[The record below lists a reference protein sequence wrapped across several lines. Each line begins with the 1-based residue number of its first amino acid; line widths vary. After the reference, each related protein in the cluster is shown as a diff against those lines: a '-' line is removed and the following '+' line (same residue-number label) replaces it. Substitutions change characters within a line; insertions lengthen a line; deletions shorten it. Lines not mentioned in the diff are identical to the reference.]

1 MDGGEAATMKAKGQI
16 RPDAPAW
23 EVSSN
28 FNTVGRNRK
37 SVTMDLTR
45 PEGMEAFYRLV
56 EQSDIFI
63 ENNAPDVVHHLSIDY
78 ETLKQHN
85 PRLIMLSLSAFGATG
100 PYRNYRAYGSN
111 MEALVGH
118 ALLRGYADTDPTH
131 NTSAFFADACA
142 GATAAFAAMAAVKH
156 RMNTGRG
163 QYIDMSQS
171 ENVAHTLSQAVM
183 DYSMNRRLRKAIGNR
198 DAVFAPQGVYRC
210 KGDDAWL
217 GLSCRSD
224 EEFEA
229 LCQLMGKTELSSD
242 ERFSSCLA
250 RHEHHGELDR
260 QISAWAS
267 IQDPYDAFHA
277 LQGVGIPC
285 GPVLNIAQVY
295 ADPHLHAR
303 GMWQKVTHPVA
314 GTHMYYKSPI
324 SHMSKTPLEYWR
336 HAPTLGQDNEYIY
349 RQVLGYSEEEY
360 EDLLEKGLIGT
371 SFVEGQA

>member
-1 MDGGEAATMKAKGQI
+1 VIDITVVWAGPFASALLSDLGAEVIRVESNRRWDRIIRMDGGEAATMKAKGQI

-171 ENVAHTLSQAVM
+171 RM
-183 DYSMNRRLRKAIGNR
+183 LR
-198 DAVFAPQGVYRC
+198 
-210 KGDDAWL
+210 
-217 GLSCRSD
+217 
-224 EEFEA
+224 
-229 LCQLMGKTELSSD
+229 
-242 ERFSSCLA
+242 
-250 RHEHHGELDR
+250 
-260 QISAWAS
+260 
-267 IQDPYDAFHA
+267 
-277 LQGVGIPC
+277 
-285 GPVLNIAQVY
+285 
-295 ADPHLHAR
+295 
-303 GMWQKVTHPVA
+303 
-314 GTHMYYKSPI
+314 
-324 SHMSKTPLEYWR
+324 TP
-336 HAPTLGQDNEYIY
+336 
-349 RQVLGYSEEEY
+349 
-360 EDLLEKGLIGT
+360 
-371 SFVEGQA
+371 